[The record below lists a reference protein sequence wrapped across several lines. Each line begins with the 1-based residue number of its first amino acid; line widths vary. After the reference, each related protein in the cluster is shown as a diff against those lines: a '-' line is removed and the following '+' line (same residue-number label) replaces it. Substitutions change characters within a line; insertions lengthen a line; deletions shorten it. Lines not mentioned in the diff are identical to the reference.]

1 MSKDRRKIKEDHH
14 STLQPIGESPDEND
28 RTVRIKI
35 GPSGDIPK
43 DMNGCMTIRVVAGRD
58 MLSFVILQPSSQ
70 LLIGR
75 DERSDLRLQDR
86 AVSSK
91 HAVVTYH
98 ENHTIS
104 IADIGSTNGTIV
116 NGMRIQNSQLQ
127 DGDFIEIG
135 DASLRVSWQS
145 MSEVMHQRRVLER
158 LNAAN
163 TDPLTGLLTRSYLQG
178 DAEKLLQ
185 DCIARKVPI
194 SCAFIDLDK
203 FKPINDTFGHQIGD
217 EVLKNVG
224 RIILMKV
231 RSGDP
236 CIRYG
241 GDEILLLF
249 PGIDEKVAQQVVQRI
264 RTSILRHEWGR
275 IAVGLSLSASFGVS
289 SYSPGD
295 TFDALLNKADKAVYE
310 AKRTGRNQVVVYRPN
325 LDKSH

>member
-1 MSKDRRKIKEDHH
+1 MSKDRRKLKEDHH
-14 STLQPIGESPDEND
+14 STLQPIGESLDEND
-28 RTVRIKI
+28 RTVRIKV
-35 GPSGDIPK
+35 GPSSDIPK
-43 DMNGCMTIRVVAGRD
+43 DTNGCMTIRVVAGRD
-58 MLSFVILQPSSQ
+58 MLSFVILQPGSQ
-70 LLIGR
+70 ILIGR

-86 AVSSK
+86 AVSSR
-91 HAVVTYH
+91 HAVITYNEH
-98 ENHTIS
+98 GVIS
-104 IADIGSTNGTIV
+104 IVDIGSTNGTLV
-116 NGMRIQNSQLQ
+116 NGVRIQNSPLQ

-145 MSEVMHQRRVLER
+145 MSEVMHQKRVLDR

-185 DCIARKVPI
+185 ECVSRNIPI

-264 RTSILRHEWGR
+264 RNSILRHEWGR

-289 SYSPGD
+289 SYAPGD
-295 TFDALLNKADKAVYE
+295 TFDTLLNKADKAVYE
-310 AKRTGRNQVVVYRPN
+310 AKRSGRNQVVVYSDN